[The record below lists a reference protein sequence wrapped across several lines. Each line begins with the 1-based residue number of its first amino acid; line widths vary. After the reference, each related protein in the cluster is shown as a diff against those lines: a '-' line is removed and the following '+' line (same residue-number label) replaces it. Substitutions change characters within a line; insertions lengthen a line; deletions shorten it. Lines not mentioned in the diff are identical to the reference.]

1 MKIVLVGLLVLI
13 IGFLFAGLYFMY
25 KDKGRSKRVLRMLT
39 IRVALSVCAFL
50 IVIGGFIFGWFPRT

>member
-25 KDKGRSKRVLRMLT
+25 KDKGRSKRVVNMLT
-39 IRVALSVCAFL
+39 IRVALSIAAFV
-50 IVIGGFIFGWFPRT
+50 IVIAGILFGWFPRT